1 VVRAVFGNTQA
12 SGSAHVTY
20 HGSRIGPS
28 NIKSISTHPHVAAC
42 SREVMSG
49 APATSVPVVRRHT
62 ATDRRQ
68 IHRTSTTP
76 ATTRTTHPRVW
87 KVRMSTTCDPTAA
100 GDSHPEWPAS
110 SSMPSVGSRNWKKG
124 SANAMVI
131 AAARPTCVTTTRH
144 RCPGGRRATHQTS
157 NRISGRPAV
166 AFTSAPRVSSAT
178 AGISRRDTTSA
189 NAPAIVNATSTSL

>member
-1 VVRAVFGNTQA
+1 RHAGPRRIESTARRVVRAVFGNTQA

-28 NIKSISTHPHVAAC
+28 NIKSINTHPHVAAC

-76 ATTRTTHPRVW
+76 ATTRTTHPSVW

-100 GDSHPEWPAS
+100 GDSH
-110 SSMPSVGSRNWKKG
+110 
-124 SANAMVI
+124 
-131 AAARPTCVTTTRH
+131 
-144 RCPGGRRATHQTS
+144 
-157 NRISGRPAV
+157 
-166 AFTSAPRVSSAT
+166 
-178 AGISRRDTTSA
+178 
-189 NAPAIVNATSTSL
+189 